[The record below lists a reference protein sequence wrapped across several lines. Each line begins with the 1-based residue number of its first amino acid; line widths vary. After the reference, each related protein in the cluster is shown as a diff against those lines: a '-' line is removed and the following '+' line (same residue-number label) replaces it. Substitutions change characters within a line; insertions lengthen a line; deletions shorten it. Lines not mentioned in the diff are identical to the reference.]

1 MSLYRAQY
9 AYPPSGFKEETFEYS
24 FDATNVPILGA
35 AIGSLALVND
45 IVFQMEQDYE
55 FACRGIKVQLST
67 ATSQLYLWL
76 KDPFGNYLSQVPVP
90 LSLYATPSGAPI
102 IGSLVVPIE
111 PEIICPAGGTFT
123 AYLYN
128 PTGAPIQPPAFS
140 FQGVKRCPVGAK

>member
-35 AIGSLALVND
+35 AIAAGQLVNN
-45 IVFQMEQDYE
+45 IIFQLEQDYE
-55 FACRGIKVQLST
+55 FAWRGTKVQLST

-90 LSLYATPSGAPI
+90 LSLYLTPSGAPI
-102 IGSLVVPIE
+102 IGTLPVPME
-111 PEIICPAGGTFT
+111 EIICPAGGIIT
-123 AYLYN
+123 AFLYN
-128 PTGAPIQPPAFS
+128 PTAGPADPPAFS